1 MRSRQKTPR
10 ASTKL
15 AWVHCAAVAAAAWR
29 MSAAAPPRRS
39 AISAIWTRARA
50 AASQSSSSTQTP
62 LIKTSFFA
70 DFKDYA
76 KDYGTY
82 WFSHYVEI
90 HGAVNTLMMV
100 VVVVIIASFMKN
112 LLIFLANNCMA
123 SLRAYTVRDFRKKV
137 YDKILRLPLS
147 YFSEARKGD
156 LMTRM
161 SNDVGE
167 IEISVMASITMLL
180 RDPITI
186 ILFMVYLFIA
196 SPQLTLFA
204 LVLLPVSGIA
214 IGRISRKLRSKSL
227 KAQQQL
233 GRLLSVLEET
243 LTGLR
248 VIKGFNG
255 ERKMQRQ
262 FGDANDKYARI
273 HKRVARKNYLAH
285 PVSEFLS
292 TIVMVIILF
301 YGGMLALNGNAK
313 MSSVALI
320 TFVAVFSQII
330 QPAKS
335 ITTAWFNVQ
344 KGLASLERINFVL
357 DADETIRD
365 KENAVSLNRFDN
377 SIEFRNVWFSYGQE
391 PVLKNI
397 NLTVKKG
404 QTVAIV
410 GRSGGGKSTLVD
422 LVPRFID
429 PKKGQVLIDG
439 IDIRDVRLNDLHKL
453 MGIVNQQAIL
463 FNDSFTSNISFA
475 VDEADEASVMKA
487 AGVANAH
494 EFVMESAEGYETLVG
509 EGGSKLSGG
518 QRQRISIAR
527 AVMAN
532 PPILIL
538 DEATSALDTE
548 SEKLVQD
555 AMEKLMVNRTS
566 IVIAHRLSTIQHA
579 DLIVVIEEGQI
590 VETGTHEELLKR
602 ENGIYAKLYRMQ
614 SF

>member
-1 MRSRQKTPR
+1 MKDLKTIWQLILPY
-10 ASTKL
+10 KGL
-15 AWVHCAAVAAAAWR
+15 AFKNVIYNLFSAFFALFVLLLIGPFLSILFGEVQPVAD
-29 MSAAAPPRRS
+29 PGPF
-39 AISAIWTRARA
+39 IV
-50 AASQSSSSTQTP
+50 
-62 LIKTSFFA
+62 KTSFFV

-82 WFSHYVEI
+82 WFSHYVEV

-292 TIVMVIILF
+292 TIVMVVILF

-365 KENAVSLNRFDN
+365 KENAVPLNRFDN

-429 PKKGQVLIDG
+429 PQKGQVLIDG
-439 IDIRDVRLNDLHKL
+439 IDIRDVRLNDLHKF

-463 FNDSFTSNISFA
+463 FNDSFTNNISFA
-475 VDEADEASVMKA
+475 VNEADEASVMKA

-590 VETGTHEELLKR
+590 VETGNHEELLKR
-602 ENGIYAKLYRMQ
+602 ENGIYAKLYKMQ